1 MKIQAKSFFSVLRGG
16 RPVVKTL
23 ELQEGATAGD
33 ALKELGVGDDV
44 ELIILINERPSNE
57 NAPLREGD
65 EFTIMPPV
73 SAA

>member
-1 MKIQAKSFFSVLRGG
+1 
-16 RPVVKTL
+16 
-23 ELQEGATAGD
+23 
-33 ALKELGVGDDV
+33 LKELGVGDDV